1 MELNKSINSDIARLI
16 PQQKFKLSLSRIEE
30 YNFIFK
36 TGGSKS
42 VLSTSH
48 TEIQA
53 VDQNTIEQVR
63 NYLIKKY
70 PNLLRNALGSKTA
83 KNELKKII
91 NEYLSKAEHLQ
102 IKGMSL
108 DELSTSLLNAI
119 AGLGVIDAILEEQ
132 KNEDITDIRFNGND
146 LWIYSN
152 TKLPYKSHRKI
163 SRKEAADLAMKIA
176 FATNKEFSSTVVE
189 LDAEISNLRVN
200 AVHESVSAGTCL
212 AFRVMTKGVR
222 ITEDNFVKT
231 LGSQVMLDFLIA
243 CVKSKISIAVT
254 GETGTGKT
262 ELIKFLM
269 KFTLNHHPINV
280 IEDTPET
287 YAQELYP
294 EKDIC
299 NWFTKKSSSGAVEV
313 DITRLLRSALRN
325 NPSWL
330 IITESRG
337 GEMIDILK
345 AAGTG
350 HAVMT
355 SFHTDSTQSSS
366 NRIVLMAKES
376 SSLDEELIQTL
387 IPDAFRIVAHIEYD
401 TVSQKRRIAGLGE
414 YVGMDIK
421 NNTVNTEDLFGY
433 TVDGASFVEKDGLIV
448 LETKR
453 SFKQLSV
460 MSDKLAEHFI
470 ASGVLTPNLI
480 PLLSDNIK
488 NKYKIPYP
496 QELVEDNALQV
507 KESDPIQN
515 ESESFF
521 PFEQQIS

>member
-1 MELNKSINSDIARLI
+1 MLKIDLNNFDNFVVVNSI
-16 PQQKFKLSLSRIEE
+16 PQSKFKLSLSSIEE
-30 YNFIFK
+30 YIFISKNAGSNKVLTTTANDIK
-36 TGGSKS
+36 T
-42 VLSTSH
+42 
-48 TEIQA
+48 
-53 VDQNTIEQVR
+53 VDKNTVEQVR
-63 NYLIKKY
+63 NFLIQKY
-70 PNLLRNALGSKTA
+70 PDLLRKALGSNATK
-83 KNELKKII
+83 KELKKII

-108 DELSTSLLNAI
+108 DELSTALLNAI

-132 KNEDITDIRFNGND
+132 KKEDITDIRFNGKD
-146 LWIYSN
+146 IWIYSN
-152 TKLPYKSHRKI
+152 TRLPYKSHRKL

-176 FATNKEFSSTVVE
+176 FATNKEFSSTIIE

-200 AVHESVSAGTCL
+200 AVHESVSSGTCL
-212 AFRVMTKGVR
+212 AFRVMTRGVR
-222 ITEDNFVKT
+222 ITEDNFIKT
-231 LGSQVMLDFLIA
+231 LGSQTMLDFLVA

-269 KFTLNHHPINV
+269 KFILGHHPINV

-330 IITESRG
+330 VITESRG

-414 YVGMDIK
+414 YVGMDIE

-433 TVDGASFVEKDGLIV
+433 TVDGASFVEKDGVMV

-470 ASGVLTPNLI
+470 ANGVLTPSLI
-480 PLLSDNIK
+480 SLLSNEIK
-488 NKYKIPYP
+488 EKYKISHF
-496 QELVEDNALQV
+496 QDQNNAG
-507 KESDPIQN
+507 EN
-515 ESESFF
+515 ESFF
-521 PFEQQIS
+521 TFEQQIS